1 MSVKPRMVP
10 IRNIEMDYWNFS
22 IDEQYDNRQNSLKT
36 EMVDEIN
43 DIADD
48 NYETFK
54 KKLKI
59 DDLMSDIKKMYED
72 YHLFKNQ
79 KELIEQ
85 EKKNALDKSINALE
99 DQLVK
104 YNKVRKWKTDLSR
117 SLLKEPNEH
126 DILLKKLCHEET
138 EKAYYASPK
147 GRALKLLDESK
158 KRCKHLL
165 HAGLD
170 LNATVHNINLEMRN
184 QKIDLNLPENA
195 QLMIANK

>member
-22 IDEQYDNRQNSLKT
+22 IDEQYETRQNSLQT
-36 EMVDEIN
+36 ELVDEIN

-104 YNKVRKWKTDLSR
+104 YNKVRKWKTDLDR

-138 EKAYYASPK
+138 EKAYYASSK

-170 LNATVHNINLEMRN
+170 LNATVHNINLEMRG

>member
-22 IDEQYDNRQNSLKT
+22 IDEQYETRQNSLKT

-104 YNKVRKWKTDLSR
+104 YNKVRKWKTDLDR
-117 SLLKEPNEH
+117 SLLQEPN
-126 DILLKKLCHEET
+126 
-138 EKAYYASPK
+138 ASPP
-147 GRALKLLDESK
+147 ALVESTLNFISSPLPTADTVTSV
-158 KRCKHLL
+158 KRMPCSVVPSPTYL
-165 HAGLD
+165 
-170 LNATVHNINLEMRN
+170 
-184 QKIDLNLPENA
+184 A
-195 QLMIANK
+195 QTFAVFIIS